1 MNKKQRERMAAL
13 SCDLVKL
20 PLGGAVLYPIFQ
32 ENMIAAIVFFGLA
45 TSLALVYLAVL
56 LESDHD

>member
-20 PLGGAVLYPIFQ
+20 PFGGAVLYPIFQ

-45 TSLALVYLAVL
+45 TSLALVYLALL

>member
-1 MNKKQRERMAAL
+1 MAAL

-45 TSLALVYLAVL
+45 TSLALVYLALL